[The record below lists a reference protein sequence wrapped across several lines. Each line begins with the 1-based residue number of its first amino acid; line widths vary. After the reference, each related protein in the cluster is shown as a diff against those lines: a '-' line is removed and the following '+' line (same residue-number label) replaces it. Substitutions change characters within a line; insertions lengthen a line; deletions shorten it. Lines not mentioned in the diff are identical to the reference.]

1 MTTTVAC
8 IALGSNLDL
17 PEGDSAWIL
26 REAVRRVH
34 AAQAVRV
41 TAASSIHRTAP
52 VGGPTGQREYL
63 NAVMVVETSL
73 APRVLL
79 DLLLA
84 IEASLG
90 RVREAAVRNGPRT
103 LDLDLVLFG
112 DAVID
117 EPGLHVPHPRLEERS
132 FVLRPLLEVQPLA
145 INPRT
150 GRALASALRSCSPE
164 AVSVCGNLG
173 VPP

>member
-1 MTTTVAC
+1 MIPVTAC

-26 REAVRRVH
+26 AEAVRRLH
-34 AAQAVRV
+34 AAPGVRV
-41 TAASSIHRTAP
+41 VGASSIHRTAP
-52 VGGPTGQREYL
+52 VGGPPGQREYL
-63 NAVMVVETSL
+63 NAVVAVHATCT
-73 APRVLL
+73 PRALL
-79 DLLLA
+79 GLMLS
-84 IEASLG
+84 IESDLG
-90 RVREAAVRNGPRT
+90 RVRDPAVRNGPRT

-112 DAVID
+112 DRVID
-117 EPGLHVPHPRLEERS
+117 EPGLHVPHPRLDERS
-132 FVLRPLLEVQPLA
+132 FVLRPLLEVLPGA
-145 INPRT
+145 TNPRT

>member
-1 MTTTVAC
+1 VSLVTAC

-26 REAVRRVH
+26 AEAVRRLH
-34 AAQAVRV
+34 RATGVRV
-41 TAASSIHRTAP
+41 VGASAIHRTAP
-52 VGGPTGQREYL
+52 VGGPDGQRDYL
-63 NAVMVVETSL
+63 NAVIAVQTTH
-73 APRVLL
+73 APRPLL
-79 DLLLA
+79 ELLLS
-84 IEASLG
+84 IESGLG
-90 RVREAAVRNGPRT
+90 RVRDPAIRNGPRT
-103 LDLDLVLFG
+103 IDLDLVLFG

-132 FVLRPLLEVQPLA
+132 FVLRPLLEVHPGA
-145 INPRT
+145 VNPRT